1 MSDWYQ
7 ELDAPHFDYRV
18 EAVDGI
24 AEHRFR
30 GPIPDLSRPYFACI
44 GGAQTFGRFVA
55 DPYPQQLARS
65 LGLPCLNLGLGGAGP
80 RFARHPSVLRH
91 LQQARFVVV
100 QMFSGRSASNSR
112 FDNTGDGR
120 NFGRTIGSNREQRF
134 EDFLRDMIELGDRAL
149 LERTV
154 REQRDDY
161 VGHSVAV
168 GRALQPPT
176 VLLWLSRRRPE
187 YTIDWATP
195 FGVCSHYPQLV
206 DRETVDRI
214 RPAFA
219 RYVECADDAGL
230 PQRLWPAAEAVA
242 GTRLADD
249 GTLENVYYPSPE
261 MHDRAAAELLPV
273 CAEWADPD
281 GADEGR

>member
-154 REQRDDY
+154 REQRDADERLL
-161 VGHSVAV
+161 VEHAHEAAFGALGVLVAQPGV
-168 GRALQPPT
+168 GRSAGAQKCVERAT
-176 VLLWLSRRRPE
+176 VLGAEHPHPHGRLPGNRNRAHASVRSRSSGRGLSTTRRSE
-187 YTIDWATP
+187 VQ
-195 FGVCSHYPQLV
+195 G
-206 DRETVDRI
+206 
-214 RPAFA
+214 
-219 RYVECADDAGL
+219 
-230 PQRLWPAAEAVA
+230 
-242 GTRLADD
+242 
-249 GTLENVYYPSPE
+249 
-261 MHDRAAAELLPV
+261 
-273 CAEWADPD
+273 
-281 GADEGR
+281 